1 VNAELRRVR
10 RWARVALVSSM
21 LVVLAGAVVRTTGS
35 GMGCPD
41 WPKCFG
47 LAIPPTRLDQVE
59 WAPAT
64 GYHTGRMVLHAD
76 TVWVATSD
84 HVSGAEGFPA
94 EQAAG
99 RWSAYTVHD
108 YTHFAPHHTWIEFL
122 NRLLGAW
129 TGIPALIVLALAAVL
144 GVRHRKWKPLLA
156 AAAGLVLL
164 GYVAWLGKLVVDGNL
179 VPFSITK
186 HMLGAVAIVSV
197 YAAAISAATPAGLKE
212 SVAVLK
218 ANRARWQVAVGLS
231 ALLAVAQLIFGTQVR
246 EAVDAAASAGIA
258 RESWLEALPAWWKG
272 HRTAA
277 WAVAAAH
284 VVWLVPVV
292 RAADF
297 RRWSVPGAVIALL
310 AGQFLTGVLFAYAG
324 MPAWSQPLHLVL
336 GVGLVVADV
345 WVLLRLRA

>member
-10 RWARVALVSSM
+10 RWARVALVSAM
-21 LVVLAGAVVRTTGS
+21 AVVLAGAVVRTTGS

-64 GYHTGRMVLHAD
+64 AYSEGRMVLHAD
-76 TVWVATSD
+76 TLWVAAAD
-84 HVSGAEGFPA
+84 HLSGSGGFAA

-108 YTHFAPHHTWIEFL
+108 YTHFAPHHTWIEFI

-129 TGIPALIVLALAAVL
+129 TGVPALIVLAFAAVL
-144 GVRHRKWKPLLA
+144 GVRHGKWKPLLA

-197 YAAAISAATPAGLKE
+197 YAAALSAATPAGPKE
-212 SVAVLK
+212 SVAALK
-218 ANRARWQVAVGLS
+218 TGRARWQVAVGLS
-231 ALLAVAQLIFGTQVR
+231 ALLAAAQLVFGTQVR
-246 EAVDAAASAGIA
+246 EAVDAVATAGVPRAA
-258 RESWLEALPAWWKG
+258 WLDALPAWWKG

-277 WAVAAAH
+277 WAVAVAH
-284 VVWLVPVV
+284 AVWLVPVV
-292 RAADF
+292 RDAEF
-297 RRWSVPGAVIALL
+297 QRRSVPAAVIALL